1 MEISLL
7 ILKRIT
13 RSVGREVEKVGAKVK
28 GGGGV
33 VPSSYFLGGQ
43 NSKTIVVARPNCM
56 APQGTG
62 IWTVLQT
69 SSKHPHPNK
78 KESLFLGV

>member
-28 GGGGV
+28 GGGSGSIIILPGGPKFKDNSSCPPQLYGPPGDRDLDC
-33 VPSSYFLGGQ
+33 PSDQ
-43 NSKTIVVARPNCM
+43 
-56 APQGTG
+56 Q
-62 IWTVLQT
+62 QT
-69 SSKHPHPNK
+69 PPPK
-78 KESLFLGV
+78 